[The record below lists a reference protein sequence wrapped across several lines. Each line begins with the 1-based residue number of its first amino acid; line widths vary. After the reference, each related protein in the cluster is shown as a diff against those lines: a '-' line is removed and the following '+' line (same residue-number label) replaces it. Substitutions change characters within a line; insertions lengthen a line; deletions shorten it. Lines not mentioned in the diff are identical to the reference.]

1 MKLGHAIC
9 GLLLMALL
17 ISCKSQPISAEQG
30 ILDSEL
36 SKAYAAYEE
45 TMTLKRSRLQF
56 SDGEEV
62 DHCAA
67 YLNAFNDKTIVE
79 TTSNQIVKSEYL
91 VCDAL
96 NLLSRSTGVTSANI
110 DRNQIGEYLL
120 NKLDTR
126 TFQSSFSRLAEDNK
140 NTLSQLF
147 SDQASSEGA
156 SASYETEDWY
166 FNIRAVAVADINKN
180 AEPDWILQ
188 LTDESKTGSY
198 RGYAT
203 LVIYDFS
210 SSNKLKAVPYP

>member
-1 MKLGHAIC
+1 MV
-9 GLLLMALL
+9 LL
-17 ISCKSQPISAEQG
+17 ISCKSQPISAQQG
-30 ILDSEL
+30 ILDPEL
-36 SKAYAAYEE
+36 SKAYAAYKE
-45 TMTLKRSRLQF
+45 TMTLKRSRLQL

-62 DHCAA
+62 DHCSA
-67 YLNAFNDKTIVE
+67 YLNTFGDKTIIE

-96 NLLSRSTGVTSANI
+96 NLLSWSAGVTSANI
-110 DRNQIGEYLL
+110 DRNQIGESLL
-120 NKLDTR
+120 NKLDIR

-180 AEPDWILQ
+180 TEPDWILQ

-203 LVIYDFS
+203 LIIYDVS
-210 SSNKLKAVPYP
+210 SRNKLKASAYP